1 MSDRIVTVVLTD
13 FTDRSSHD
21 NVSFNRESVEQ
32 YLQSD
37 EYHRMIERGHFLG
50 LLTHGD
56 RSNLDQ
62 SIPDIDSIL
71 KSDDFCNFISKT
83 WIEGDEWLAEVHLVD
98 TPATERLIA
107 SMRSGI
113 EWCVSIVVELD
124 ADYSNGYILKH
135 LYGVDFTLDPAFSSA
150 RVISRNFSR
159 RSFTR
164 SRIRS
169 IPLKKFSFNSYIRDS
184 KRDPANLLHYRM
196 RDICGVLKNTDD
208 RDTKEWALDY
218 IREVIIRW
226 ILKAFKNDGI
236 INITL
241 GLRLNKY
248 VDSGLL
254 TDFNSKLNRAKR
266 AMNGEGTL
274 SVQYQKMIREPYAKL
289 IKSLMS
295 YVSMKTGKTFSSDY
309 LNQVIDKLYA
319 YMYEGNLQQ
328 DEFDSLLEKVIER
341 RKEDGRSGIVLFDDP
356 DLEEAVFLY
365 WHEEDPHLREERFE
379 EIKEYCNSL
388 VKIETLR

>member
-21 NVSFNRESVEQ
+21 NVSFNRESVER

-37 EYHRMIERGHFLG
+37 EYRNMIERRHFLG

-98 TPATERLIA
+98 TPAAERLIA

-113 EWCVSIVVELD
+113 EWSVSIVVELN
-124 ADYSNGYILKH
+124 ADYSNGYILER

-150 RVISRNFSR
+150 RVVSRNFSR
-159 RSFTR
+159 STR
-164 SRIRS
+164 GRVRS
-169 IPLKKFSFNSYIRDS
+169 IPIKKFSFNSYIRDS

-196 RDICGVLKNTDD
+196 RDVCNVLKSTDD
-208 RDTKEWALDY
+208 QDAGEWALDY
-218 IREVIIRW
+218 IREVILRW
-226 ILKAFKNDGI
+226 ILKAFKSDGI

-241 GLRLNKY
+241 GLRLNRY

-266 AMNGEGTL
+266 MMNSEGTL

-295 YVSMKTGKTFSSDY
+295 YVSMKTGKMFSSDY
-309 LNQVIDKLYA
+309 LNQAINRLYA
-319 YMYEGNLQQ
+319 YMYEEEIQR
-328 DEFDSLLEKVIER
+328 DEFDSLLNKVIER

-365 WHEEDPHLREERFE
+365 WNEEDPHLREEKFE
-379 EIKEYCNSL
+379 KIREYCNSL